1 LWSKNNNKNKECE
14 MKAYFNH
21 CMLGVLVLAGVGYG
35 TAQSPAPGGFHRG
48 GNMDFMAR
56 EMGSKVVTGAP
67 FTAQAVTQTTQTLP
81 NGTHISRNLTATLYR
96 DSQGRTRREE
106 AVGGAGPLA
115 SNGGAARQMVFIHDP
130 VAATVYELNPQ
141 NKTAHKMA
149 FNPGHGPRGR
159 QSASEDATASVAPGA
174 GRPQRFGGTVKT
186 ESLGTQVIDGLTVEG
201 TRHTMTIPAGAAGND
216 QAIESV
222 SERWYS
228 PDLQVVVKSVHTDP
242 RFGQTT
248 YQLTNIQRAE
258 PSATLFQVPSDYAVT
273 TGGRGA
279 AK

>member
-1 LWSKNNNKNKECE
+1 
-14 MKAYFNH
+14 MKLFFNS
-21 CMLGVLVLAGVGYG
+21 CMLGVLVLAGAGYG
-35 TAQSPAPGGFHRG
+35 TAQNAAAGRFRHG

-67 FTAQAVTQTTQTLP
+67 FTAQAVTQTTQTLSS
-81 NGTHISRNLTATLYR
+81 GTHISRNRTATLYR

-106 AVGGAGPLA
+106 TVGGAGPLA
-115 SNGGAARQMVFIHDP
+115 STGGAARQVVLIHDP
-130 VAATVYELNPQ
+130 VAATAYALNPR
-141 NKTAHKMA
+141 NKTAHQMA
-149 FNPGHGPRGR
+149 FNPGHGPGGH
-159 QSASEDATASVAPGA
+159 QSAAGDATASVAPGA
-174 GRPQRFGGTVKT
+174 GRPQRFRGNVKT

-216 QAIESV
+216 QPIESV

-258 PSATLFQVPSDYAVT
+258 PSATLFQVPADYAVT

-279 AK
+279 NK

>member
-1 LWSKNNNKNKECE
+1 
-14 MKAYFNH
+14 MKIYVNS
-21 CMLGVLVLAGVGYG
+21 CMFGVLVLACIGSGS
-35 TAQSPAPGGFHRG
+35 AQNPAPGSFRRG

-56 EMGSKVVTGAP
+56 EMGSKVVTGVP

-106 AVGGAGPLA
+106 TMGGAGPLA

-130 VAATVYELNPQ
+130 VAAAAYALNPQ

-149 FNPGHGPRGR
+149 FNTTHGAGGRRSAGEDSTAAVGAPSGHG
-159 QSASEDATASVAPGA
+159 
-174 GRPQRFGGTVKT
+174 QRFAVKT

-201 TRHTMTIPAGAAGND
+201 TRHTMTVPAGAVGND

-228 PDLQVVVKSVHTDP
+228 SDLQVVVKSVHTDP

-248 YQLTNIQRAE
+248 YQLTNIQHSE
-258 PSATLFQVPSDYAVT
+258 PSATLFQVPSDYSVT
-273 TGGRGA
+273 TGGHGA
-279 AK
+279 NK

>member
-1 LWSKNNNKNKECE
+1 
-14 MKAYFNH
+14 MKSYFNS

-35 TAQSPAPGGFHRG
+35 TAQNPAPGGFRRG

-67 FTAQAVTQTTQTLP
+67 FTAQAVTQTTQTLST
-81 NGTHISRNLTATLYR
+81 GTHISRNLTATLYR
-96 DSQGRTRREE
+96 DSEGRTRRDETM
-106 AVGGAGPLA
+106 GGAGPLA
-115 SNGGAARQMVFIHDP
+115 SSGGAKRQMVLIHDP
-130 VAATVYELNPQ
+130 VAAAAYALNPQ

-149 FNPGHGPRGR
+149 FNPAAHAGGR
-159 QSASEDATASVAPGA
+159 HPASEDATASAAAPA
-174 GRPQRFGGTVKT
+174 GRGQHFAGTVKT

-228 PDLQVVVKSVHTDP
+228 SDLQVVVKSVHTDP

-248 YQLTNIQRAE
+248 YQLTNIQRNE
-258 PSATLFQVPSDYAVT
+258 PSAALFQVPADYSVT
-273 TGGRGA
+273 AGGRA
-279 AK
+279 ATK

>member
-1 LWSKNNNKNKECE
+1 
-14 MKAYFNH
+14 
-21 CMLGVLVLAGVGYG
+21 MLGVLVLAGAGYG
-35 TAQSPAPGGFHRG
+35 TAQNRAPGGFRHG

-67 FTAQAVTQTTQTLP
+67 FTAQAVTQTTQTLSS
-81 NGTHISRNLTATLYR
+81 GTHISHNRTATLYR

-106 AVGGAGPLA
+106 TMGGAGPLA
-115 SNGGAARQMVFIHDP
+115 STGGAARQVVFIHDP
-130 VAATVYELNPQ
+130 VAATAYALNPR
-141 NKTAHKMA
+141 NKTAHQMA
-149 FNPGHGPRGR
+149 FNSGHGPGGH
-159 QSASEDATASVAPGA
+159 QSAAGDATASAAPRA
-174 GRPQRFGGTVKT
+174 GHGRFAVKT

-216 QAIESV
+216 QPIESV

-228 PDLQVVVKSVHTDP
+228 PDLQVVVKTVHTDP

-258 PSATLFQVPSDYAVT
+258 PSATLFQVPADYAVT

-279 AK
+279 NK

>member
-1 LWSKNNNKNKECE
+1 
-14 MKAYFNH
+14 MKAYFNS
-21 CMLGVLVLAGVGYG
+21 CILGVLVLAGVGYG
-35 TAQSPAPGGFHRG
+35 AAQNPAPGSFRHG

-67 FTAQAVTQTTQTLP
+67 FTAQAVTGTTQTLP

-106 AVGGAGPLA
+106 TLGTAGPLA
-115 SNGGAARQMVFIHDP
+115 SNGGAPRQMVLIHDP
-130 VAATVYELNPQ
+130 VAAAAYALNPQ

-149 FNPGHGPRGR
+149 FNPTHGAGGR
-159 QSASEDATASVAPGA
+159 RSAGPGEDSTASVGGPA
-174 GRPQRFGGTVKT
+174 GHGQRFSGTVKT
-186 ESLGTQVIDGLTVEG
+186 ESLGTQVIDGLTLEG
-201 TRHTMTIPAGAAGND
+201 TRHTMTIPAGVVGND

-228 PDLQVVVKSVHTDP
+228 PDLQVVVKSMHSDP

-248 YQLTNIQRAE
+248 YQLTNIQRSE
-258 PSATLFQVPSDYAVT
+258 PAAALFQVPADYSVT
-273 TGGRGA
+273 AGGHGA